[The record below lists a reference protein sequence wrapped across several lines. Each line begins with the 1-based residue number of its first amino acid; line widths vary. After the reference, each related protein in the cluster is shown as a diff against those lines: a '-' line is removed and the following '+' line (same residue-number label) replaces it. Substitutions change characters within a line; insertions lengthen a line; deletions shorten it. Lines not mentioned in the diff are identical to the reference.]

1 MGYRHIIVGKRA
13 GKVWGMDLRIN
24 RSKAAYLM
32 DRLSEKII
40 LSKLMQNNIL
50 WNLLF
55 IHDKITLPDKYVQ
68 K

>member
-1 MGYRHIIVGKRA
+1 MGLRHIIVGKRT
-13 GKVWGMDLRIN
+13 GKAWGMDVRIN

-32 DRLSEKII
+32 DRFNEKII

-55 IHDKITLPDKYVQ
+55 IHDKIMLPAKYVQ